1 MRVYLIRHAESLA
14 NVDKE
19 VYHTTPDYDIP
30 LTKKGEKDAIKLG
43 KQYPLLIIAD
53 AIYCSPY
60 KRARQ
65 TAELAKF
72 TSCFENP
79 LLREREWGSLREE
92 IESSEFDASKHFNF
106 YYRPQNGESFADL
119 YQRVITFFNMLKVT
133 HDDDEKIVVVTH
145 GEWIKMALMYYFNHT
160 VDYIEKN
167 HTNVKNC
174 EVVTIKL

>member
-1 MRVYLIRHAESLA
+1 MRVYLIRHAESIA
-14 NVDKE
+14 NVDKDA
-19 VYHTTPDYDIP
+19 YNRILDHDIP
-30 LTKKGEKDAIKLG
+30 LTKRGEYDATTLG
-43 KQYPLLIIAD
+43 KIYYKLERVD

-65 TAELAKF
+65 TAEWAKF
-72 TSCFENP
+72 TPYSENP
-79 LLREREWGSLREE
+79 LLREREWGTLREE

-133 HDDDEKIVVVTH
+133 HDDDEKIVLVTH

-160 VDYIEKN
+160 VDYVEKN
-167 HTNVKNC
+167 HSNVKNC
-174 EVVTIKL
+174 EVVTIEL